1 MLMFEGEEGGENDRN
16 SAQRI
21 SNTSATLSDA
31 TQVGVTQSNK
41 IRQIWIVIYDPRA
54 FKDKIGHCLTSADI
68 DCDLYDVN
76 PYGRC
81 RRR

>member
-41 IRQIWIVIYDPRA
+41 IRQI
-54 FKDKIGHCLTSADI
+54 
-68 DCDLYDVN
+68 
-76 PYGRC
+76 
-81 RRR
+81 